1 MIDGTVL
8 EGLERWFD
16 GYVAGYRMDDPSD
29 QRNLDIKVEHS
40 RRVRREIRDLG
51 GSVGLD
57 EPGLRFADAAALLH
71 DVGRFE
77 QYARFR
83 TFQDHRS
90 LDHAAHGVA
99 VLRAAGVLDGI
110 GAEAGETLLRVI
122 GNHNRLTVP
131 DTEPEPCLRMSLLLR
146 DADKLDIFRVVLE
159 HHEETGEGSGGPV
172 MHGLLDIPEIS
183 PDVAADIEAGVQ
195 VRMNRLRT
203 VADFTLMNMGW
214 IFDLNFPASF
224 RTVAERGILDRLR
237 TALPPVVGA
246 DRAVAR
252 VRRHLESMSSGGT

>member
-1 MIDGTVL
+1 MIDGAAL

-16 GYVAGYRMDDPSD
+16 GYVARYRMDDPSD
-29 QRNLDIKVEHS
+29 QRNLNIKVEHS
-40 RRVRREIRDLG
+40 RRVRGEIRDLG
-51 GSVGLD
+51 RSIGLD
-57 EPGLRFADAAALLH
+57 EPGLRFAEAAALLH

-90 LDHAAHGVA
+90 LNHAAHGVA
-99 VLRAAGVLDGI
+99 VLRAAGALDGI
-110 GAEAGETLLRVI
+110 DMETTETLLRVI
-122 GNHNRLTVP
+122 GNHNRLSVP
-131 DTEPEPCLRMSLLLR
+131 ETEPGFCRRMSLLLR

-159 HHEETGEGSGGPV
+159 HHKENGAGAGGSV
-172 MHGLLDIPEIS
+172 VHGLLNIPEIS
-183 PDVAADIEAGVQ
+183 PDVAADIESGVQ
-195 VRMNRLRT
+195 VRMDRLRT

-214 IFDLNFPASF
+214 IFDLNFQASF

-237 TALPPVVGA
+237 TALPPVAGA

-252 VRRHLESMSSGGT
+252 VRRHLESMSSVGT